1 VSAHLTSVETQVRKR
16 RIELW
21 GGMGVSQVWWREQGG
36 GGEVGKQDLRVCGWS
51 QNFFFKKNH
60 IGGEA
65 KVHGNED
72 PVVSEYMKERLAV
85 HDHRL
90 FRDPSRRDVKRREV

>member
-1 VSAHLTSVETQVRKR
+1 MGEARWGNKICGYVAGR
-16 RIELW
+16 RI
-21 GGMGVSQVWWREQGG
+21 
-36 GGEVGKQDLRVCGWS
+36 
-51 QNFFFKKNH
+51 FFLKAKKNH